1 MIKDRIKLVRKKAG
15 LTQEQFA
22 KKIGTVQNTIT
33 GYETGRRNPSGSAI
47 TLICKE
53 FNVNENWLRYGQGD
67 MLNYSDED
75 EEFQAALNEI
85 TNDPMARQVILN
97 YWHMNEAEKNQ
108 FWNFIRN
115 LAPNVKGENE

>member
-53 FNVNENWLRYGQGD
+53 FNISENWLRYGQGD
-67 MLNYSDED
+67 MYNYSDEND
-75 EEFQAALNEI
+75 EIQAALKDI
-85 TNDPMARQVILN
+85 TNDPIARQIVIN
-97 YWHMNEAEKNQ
+97 YWHMNEAEKKQ
-108 FWNFIRN
+108 FWSFLRN
-115 LAPNVKGENE
+115 LIPEDKER

>member
-53 FNVNENWLRYGQGD
+53 FNISENWLRYGQGD
-67 MLNYSDED
+67 MYNYSDEND
-75 EEFQAALNEI
+75 EIQAALKDI
-85 TNDPMARQVILN
+85 TNDPIARQIVIN
-97 YWHMNEAEKNQ
+97 YWHMKEAE
-108 FWNFIRN
+108 
-115 LAPNVKGENE
+115 E

>member
-53 FNVNENWLRYGQGD
+53 FNINENWLRYGHGD
-67 MLNYSDED
+67 MYNYSGEDDEI
-75 EEFQAALNEI
+75 QAALKDI
-85 TNDPMARQVILN
+85 TNDPIARQIVIN
-97 YWHMNEAEKNQ
+97 YWHMNESEKKQ
-108 FWNFIRN
+108 FWSFLKN
-115 LAPNVKGENE
+115 LIPEDKER

>member
-22 KKIGTVQNTIT
+22 QKIGTVQNTIT

-67 MLNYSDED
+67 MHNYSDED
-75 EEFQAALNEI
+75 EEFQVALNDI

-97 YWHMNEAEKNQ
+97 YWHMNSSEKEQ
-108 FWNFIRN
+108 FWNFLRN
-115 LAPNVKGENE
+115 LVPNSKGENE

>member
-1 MIKDRIKLVRKKAG
+1 MTKDRIKLVRKKAG

-53 FNVNENWLRYGQGD
+53 FNISENWLRYGQGD
-67 MLNYSDED
+67 MYNYSDEND
-75 EEFQAALNEI
+75 EIQAALKDI
-85 TNDPMARQVILN
+85 TNDPIARQIVIN
-97 YWHMNEAEKNQ
+97 YWHMNEAEKKQ
-108 FWNFIRN
+108 FWSFLRN
-115 LAPNVKGENE
+115 LIPEDKER

>member
-75 EEFQAALNEI
+75 EEFQAASNEI

-115 LAPNVKGENE
+115 LVPNVKGENE

>member
-75 EEFQAALNEI
+75 KEFQAALNEI

-115 LAPNVKGENE
+115 LVPNVKGENE

>member
-53 FNVNENWLRYGQGD
+53 FNINENWLRYGQGD
-67 MLNYSDED
+67 MYNYSGEDDEI
-75 EEFQAALNEI
+75 QAALKDI
-85 TNDPMARQVILN
+85 TNDPIARQIVLN
-97 YWHMNEAEKNQ
+97 FWHMNESEKKQ
-108 FWNFIRN
+108 FWSFLKN
-115 LAPNVKGENE
+115 LIPEDKER